1 MDKMACAYILK
12 YLGNNDGAHSARGFS
27 SSHFNKTWAG
37 ARLGPKRL
45 TSPNI
50 FSLTTQEQQ
59 IASKFLK
66 RKRKTEPN

>member
-59 IASKFLK
+59 NSFQVFKE
-66 RKRKTEPN
+66 KTKDRT

>member
-37 ARLGPKRL
+37 ARLDPKRL

-59 IASKFLK
+59 NSFQVFKE
-66 RKRKTEPN
+66 KTKDRT